1 MGEKDFLLKPKGV
14 YLFGVFLVL
23 VALVVADIS
32 CNSQSGNTSD
42 AVPEPLRGDSIKIGV
57 CMPTVGPLAGL
68 AALQAEGIRA
78 AFQMEG
84 AAKGRP
90 VELVF
95 SGPGYSDKEFGKLYE
110 TLPGRDHV
118 SAVITC
124 TSAEVV
130 ASQLGVFKDSA
141 IPLIVTS
148 PSGTSWKTKESSS
161 IVRTC
166 TTLDDQANASARF
179 VADTLHARKLGVI
192 LDVEDATCVQLVS
205 LFSANIVRQGGS
217 IMDVAYVKKNEDP
230 SPALTHL
237 MGEKPDAVYVPF
249 SASTSTAMIIKA
261 RAINK
266 DRPMIVS
273 NVQPEEAVLSG
284 AGRSLEGVY
293 VLTDFHEQAVI
304 SSLGRKFVKFC
315 HNNMKKQGEVGP
327 SIAMGADAYFLA
339 INLIL
344 GSQQRGG
351 EGSTP
356 QGVRRNESILDL
368 SGAGPFGALRSQLP
382 VGCIQKKF
390 MHGANLKYIGLV
402 DVKGL
407 DSRTDVR
414 AQ

>member
-1 MGEKDFLLKPKGV
+1 MGEKDFPLKHKGF
-14 YLFGVFLVL
+14 YLFGVLLVL

-32 CNSQSGNTSD
+32 CSSQSSNTSD
-42 AVPEPLRGDSIKIGV
+42 AVPEPPLGDSIRIGV

-68 AALQAEGIRA
+68 AALQAEGIRT
-78 AFQMEG
+78 AFQMER

-95 SGPGYSDKEFGKLYE
+95 SGPGYSDKEFSKLYE

-124 TSAEVV
+124 TSAEFVG
-130 ASQLGVFKDSA
+130 SQLGTLKDRA

-148 PSGTSWKTKESSS
+148 PSGTSWKTEEGAP
-161 IVRTC
+161 IIRMC
-166 TTLDDQANASARF
+166 TTLEDQANAGARF
-179 VADTLHARKLGVI
+179 AANTLRAHRLGVI

-205 LFSANIVRQGGS
+205 LFSANIVKQGGS
-217 IMDVAYVKKNEDP
+217 IVDVAYVKKNEDP

-237 MGEKPDAVYVPF
+237 MGEKMDAIYVPF
-249 SASTSTAMIIKA
+249 SASTSAAMIIKA

-266 DRPMIVS
+266 DKQIFVS
-273 NVQPEEAVLSG
+273 NMQPVETFLSE

-293 VLTDFHEQAVI
+293 VLTDFHEQAAI
-304 SSLGRKFVKFC
+304 SSLGRKFVKFY

-356 QGVRRNESILDL
+356 QGERRNESILDL

-382 VGCIQKKF
+382 VGRIKKRL
-390 MHGANLKYIGLV
+390 MHGAILKYIGLV
-402 DVKGL
+402 DVNGL
-407 DSRTDVR
+407 DSRTDVG

>member
-1 MGEKDFLLKPKGV
+1 MKRKGV
-14 YLFGVFLVL
+14 YSFVILLVL

-32 CNSQSGNTSD
+32 CSSQSGNTSD
-42 AVPEPLRGDSIKIGV
+42 TVPEPLRGDPIRIGV
-57 CMPTVGPLAGL
+57 CMPTIGPLAGL
-68 AALQAEGIRA
+68 ATLQAEGIRT

-95 SGPGYSDKEFGKLYE
+95 SGPGYSDKEFSKLYE

-124 TSAEVV
+124 ASAEFVG
-130 ASQLGVFKDSA
+130 SQLGILKDRA

-148 PSGTSWKTKESSS
+148 PSGTSWKTEESAP
-161 IVRTC
+161 IIRTC
-166 TTLDDQANASARF
+166 TTLEDQANAGARF
-179 VADTLHARKLGVI
+179 VANTLRAHRLGVI

-205 LFSANIVRQGGS
+205 LFSANIVKQGGS

-237 MGEKPDAVYVPF
+237 MGEKTDAIYVPYSSPT
-249 SASTSTAMIIKA
+249 SAALIIRA

-266 DRPMIVS
+266 DRQIFVS
-273 NVQPEEAVLSG
+273 NVQPVETFLSE

-293 VLTDFHEQAVI
+293 VLTDFHEQATI
-304 SSLGRKFVKFC
+304 SSLGRKFVEFY

-344 GSQQRGG
+344 DSQQRGG
-351 EGSTP
+351 EGST
-356 QGVRRNESILDL
+356 GERRNESVLDL
-368 SGAGPFGALRSQLP
+368 SGTGPFGALRSQLP
-382 VGCIQKKF
+382 VGHIKKRF
-390 MHGANLKYIGLV
+390 MHGAILKYIGLV
-402 DVKGL
+402 DVNGL
-407 DSRTDVR
+407 DSRTNVR